1 MEMLSTEILS
11 IIVRAFC
18 SIIILFVLTKFMGK
32 KQLSQLNFFD
42 YCIGIS
48 IGSIAATL
56 ALDIEVD
63 FLHPIIAMIVYGL
76 TAMAISFATRK
87 SMSLR
92 RLLTGKAT
100 ILMEKGKIYYDN
112 LKKTNM
118 DLNDFMTEC
127 RNLGYFNLDDIEC
140 AIMET
145 NGKISVMPKCEK
157 RPVCPQDMGISPNQD
172 SLVTNLIIDGVLLKQ
187 NLHSTGKNEEWLMN
201 MIKAHGLNSYK
212 DVMLAGVDKDNK
224 FSIYKYIRPE
234 TQNSIFE

>member
-118 DLNDFMTEC
+118 DLNDFMT
-127 RNLGYFNLDDIEC
+127 
-140 AIMET
+140 
-145 NGKISVMPKCEK
+145 
-157 RPVCPQDMGISPNQD
+157 
-172 SLVTNLIIDGVLLKQ
+172 
-187 NLHSTGKNEEWLMN
+187 
-201 MIKAHGLNSYK
+201 
-212 DVMLAGVDKDNK
+212 
-224 FSIYKYIRPE
+224 
-234 TQNSIFE
+234 